1 MRSVRCLTLSIVVVA
16 LALSTALSP
25 VALAAPAVWS
35 GFTYSFAHTVA
46 APDQDEITPNVTITR
61 QATGG
66 LYNAVSES
74 AYALDISPKNTLW
87 ATTYNNPGAPLIA
100 ATEWSELNFTD
111 WRTAYGG
118 AGTLAT
124 NILAANGNAVVYLQ
138 LDDVYLDLKFTQ
150 LGGGI
155 LRRWRIRLSPRRASN
170 RARAGD
176 YAAGSDRMC
185 SPSPRGGD
193 ANKTLKAQ

>member
-16 LALSTALSP
+16 LALSTALSH

-35 GFTYSFAHTVA
+35 GFTHSFAHTLA
-46 APDQDEITPNVTITR
+46 APDQDDITPHVTITR

-74 AYALDISPKNTLW
+74 AYALDVSPKNTLW

-138 LDDVYLDLKFTQ
+138 LDDVYLDLKFTNWAAGFS
-150 LGGGI
+150 GGGEFAY
-155 LRRWRIRLSPRRASN
+155 LRGEPAIVPEPATMLLAATGLLTFATRR
-170 RARAGD
+170 RR
-176 YAAGSDRMC
+176 
-185 SPSPRGGD
+185 
-193 ANKTLKAQ
+193 K

>member
-1 MRSVRCLTLSIVVVA
+1 MRSVRCLTLSIVVLA

-100 ATEWSELNFTD
+100 ATEWSGLNFTD

-118 AGTLAT
+118 AGNLAT
-124 NILAANGNAVVYLQ
+124 NILAASGNAVVYLP
-138 LDDVYLDLKFTQ
+138 LDDVYLDLKFTNWSVGFS
-150 LGGGI
+150 GGGEFAY
-155 LRRWRIRLSPRRASN
+155 LRGEPSIVPEPATMLLAATAVLAFTMRR
-170 RARAGD
+170 RR
-176 YAAGSDRMC
+176 
-185 SPSPRGGD
+185 
-193 ANKTLKAQ
+193 K